1 MNSYLAIAQAILRE
15 ERRPLTARSILRLAY
30 QRDLIS
36 SHLFGQTQHKTLQAR
51 LSEDIL
57 HRRERSSFF
66 RTEPGK
72 FFLREF
78 MGDPTLPPSFRK
90 EIRAHRRTRDL
101 LRGPAL
107 AFSKAVLRQLV
118 DRGAV
123 CEDVDILASIPRK
136 FDSHY
141 VEPKVV
147 PDDLCILWSVA
158 AVRKDRSV
166 LTYRTGRYRDNRDSF
181 AQKRSLC
188 FATLVKEDDRS
199 LFDQDSMGI
208 TVAALTAVSTDLNVP
223 VDHQFDAE
231 NLSSSFSHELKCI
244 IWDELRSAEVLA
256 LVEVTAPDWFEPAQ
270 SRLSINDLRWMPL
283 DVPPNDLDDFDP
295 WSQSLLLKWFC
306 RRGNDGLRPL
316 DFHTTT

>member
-1 MNSYLAIAQAILRE
+1 MNSYLAVAQAILRE
-15 ERRPLTARSILRLAY
+15 EKRPLTARSILRLAY

-57 HRRERSSFF
+57 HRRDRSSFF

-78 MGDPTLPPSFRK
+78 IGDASLPPNYRK

-107 AFSKAVLRQLV
+107 AFSKAVMRKV
-118 DRGAV
+118 IGRKEV
-123 CEDVDILASIPRK
+123 CDDAEMLAAIPRK
-136 FDSHY
+136 FDYHY
-141 VEPKVV
+141 IEPKAV

-158 AVRKDRSV
+158 AVRKGRCV
-166 LTYRTGRYRDNRDSF
+166 LTYRPGRYRDNRDSF
-181 AQKRSLC
+181 VQKRSLC

-208 TVAALTAVSTDLNVP
+208 TIAALTAVSTDLNVP
-223 VDHQFDAE
+223 VDHQFDTE

-244 IWDELRSAEVLA
+244 IWDELRSGEVLA
-256 LVEVTAPDWFEPAQ
+256 VIEVNAPDWFEPAQ

-283 DVPPNDLDDFDP
+283 DSPPNDIDDFDP
-295 WSQSLLLKWFC
+295 WSQSVLLKWFY
-306 RRGNDGLRPL
+306 RRGNDGHRPC
-316 DFHTTT
+316 DFHTTA